1 MGFRVGD
8 SAPMAIV
15 QLLDQPA
22 KPAEKKE
29 PRTTA

>member
-1 MGFRVGD
+1 MGYRVGD

-15 QLLDQPA
+15 QLLDRPE
-22 KPAEKKE
+22 KPVEKKE